1 MMRIGRISIGLG
13 VAAVAVT
20 AAGAAFGLTRAIY
33 LDQGT
38 PVALLTAEHDSREST
53 LIALG
58 ELAFKS
64 DFLLEA
70 SPLRTIGANMT
81 CDTCH
86 PDGGARDIV
95 FFEGLSDKPGNL
107 DVTNRA
113 ISLIEDGIYNPLNI
127 PSVRGSKHT
136 EPFGRD
142 GRFDTVEDF
151 TLFAIANEFAGG
163 TPSDLV
169 IESLVAFQENLPF
182 PDNPLLDQSGRLT
195 DAAPEAAKRGEIVFN
210 KPYPDNPDMTCA
222 TCHVP
227 SDYFL
232 DHQVYDIG
240 SGRAGRS
247 GKEFETPTLLETV
260 FTPPY
265 FHDGQHDT
273 LAEVVDFFD
282 DRFALGLTDEE
293 RADLTA
299 YLETVGG
306 GTLPELDE
314 NAPIYP
320 ATALTLLEVA
330 LTDDDWLLTRM
341 LITQLS
347 TELDRWRGASAA
359 PPDATI
365 DDWIRLMRRIEAQT
379 KAEDFEAARGTLQD
393 LELAIA
399 NTAGG

>member
-1 MMRIGRISIGLG
+1 MTRWRQVSVCLG
-13 VAAVAVT
+13 VAAIAVA
-20 AAGAAFGLTRAIY
+20 AAGSAYGLSRAIH

-38 PVALLTAEHDSREST
+38 PVSLLTVEHESRESA

-64 DFLLEA
+64 DFLLEG
-70 SPLRTIGANMT
+70 SPLRTLGANMT

-113 ISLIEDGIYNPLNI
+113 ISLIEDNVFNPINI
-127 PSVRGSKHT
+127 PSVRGAKHT
-136 EPFGRD
+136 APFARD
-142 GRFDTVEDF
+142 GRFESVEDF

-163 TPSDLV
+163 IPSDLV

-182 PDNPLLDQSGRLT
+182 PDNLLVNASGRLT
-195 DAAPEAAKRGEIVFN
+195 DAAPEAAKRGESLFN
-210 KPYPDNPDMTCA
+210 RPFPNNADMTCA

-227 SDYFL
+227 SNYFV
-232 DHQVYDIG
+232 DHLTHDVG
-240 SGRAGRS
+240 SGRAG
-247 GKEFETPTLLETV
+247 KKFETPTLYETT

-265 FHDGQHDT
+265 FHDGRHDT
-273 LAEVVDFFD
+273 LAEVVDYFD
-282 DRFALGLTDEE
+282 GYYALGLSDAE

-306 GTLPELDE
+306 GTLPEPAED
-314 NAPIYP
+314 APVHP
-320 ATALTLLEVA
+320 ATALTLLDLS

-341 LITQLS
+341 LVTQL
-347 TELDRWRGASAA
+347 TNELDRWRGAAGA
-359 PPDATI
+359 PSDSSIDA
-365 DDWIRLMRRIEAQT
+365 WIKLMRRIEAQT
-379 KAEDFEAARGTLQD
+379 KGQDFDGARATLRD
-393 LELAIA
+393 LEIAIA
-399 NTAGG
+399 ATAGG

>member
-20 AAGAAFGLTRAIY
+20 VAGAAFGLTRAIY

-38 PVALLTAEHDSREST
+38 PVTLLTVEHDSREST

-195 DAAPEAAKRGEIVFN
+195 DDAPEAAKRGEIVFN

-282 DRFALGLTDEE
+282 DRFALGLTAEE

-299 YLETVGG
+299 YLETIGG
-306 GTLPELDE
+306 GTLPESDE

-341 LITQLS
+341 LVTQLS